1 MCTHLSKADW
11 SYRQQLKRHSMWD
24 HGHAT
29 WLHKLLP
36 VVLLLVPLLLLLLL
50 AQRPSGSARRAKQ
63 ITIANINTLS
73 MS

>member
-1 MCTHLSKADW
+1 
-11 SYRQQLKRHSMWD
+11 MWD